1 MPDERRYTPAE
12 IETIFQIAA
21 REPSTS
27 ESGPAPDGLTLPE
40 LQTIGEEVGL
50 PAERVAEAAA
60 WLDRRRPV
68 RRLTTAGA
76 PVGIQMSFDLPR
88 APTDRE
94 WAMLVAELRQT
105 FGAEGRT
112 RSLGG
117 QWEWRNGNL
126 YAAIE
131 PTKEG
136 YQLRMGTRKGQA
148 PALALGSLLVFV
160 MALDGFQD
168 GAAAG
173 PIFLLLVGLLLLAPL
188 LRLRRWANLR
198 EAQMDRIGQW
208 TTELIGAAPA
218 SGPAPPAGDGGPT

>member
-21 REPSTS
+21 SEPSTS
-27 ESGPAPDGLTLPE
+27 DSGSARDGLTLPE

-50 PAERVAEAAA
+50 PPERVAEAAA
-60 WLDRRRPV
+60 WLNRRRPG

-94 WAMLVAELRQT
+94 WGMLVAELRQN
-105 FGAEGRT
+105 FGAEGRVGST
-112 RSLGG
+112 SGL
-117 QWEWRNGNL
+117 WEWRNGNL

-136 YQLRMGTRKGQA
+136 YQLRMGTRKGEA
-148 PALALGSLLVFV
+148 PALALGGLLMFFV
-160 MALDGFQD
+160 AV
-168 GAAAG
+168 GAFAGGAVVG
-173 PIFLLLVGLLLLAPL
+173 PIFLVLLGLLFLAPL
-188 LRLRRWANLR
+188 FRLRRWANLR
-198 EAQMDRIGQW
+198 ESQMERIGQW
-208 TTELIGAAPA
+208 TTELIGAGAEAEDPA
-218 SGPAPPAGDGGPT
+218 E